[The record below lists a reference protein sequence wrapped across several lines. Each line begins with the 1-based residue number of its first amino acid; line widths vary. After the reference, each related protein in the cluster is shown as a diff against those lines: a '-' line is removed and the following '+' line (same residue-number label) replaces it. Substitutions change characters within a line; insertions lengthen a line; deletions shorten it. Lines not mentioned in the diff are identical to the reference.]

1 MKRVIALGFFDGVH
15 LGHGALLKTARAL
28 ASELEAS
35 PAALTF
41 DVSPQEEILGER
53 VPLLSGVED
62 RKALIREEYGI
73 ETVLVLHFDRAL
85 REQPAELFFRRLI
98 TEFGAVGLVCG
109 DDFRFGRGGAG
120 DRFLL
125 RELCEESGIALRV
138 VPEVTL
144 HGRRV
149 SSTLIRSLLEGGDLE
164 AANEYLGHPH
174 RLSGTANPERA
185 AGFPSIRVV
194 PDSGVI
200 LPQPGL
206 YDALLGDERGNRF
219 AALAGV
225 GEHAVVSRLLSGGLE
240 PLPERLTV
248 EFLRYLGE

>member
-149 SSTLIRSLLEGGDLE
+149 SSTPMAMR
-164 AANEYLGHPH
+164 
-174 RLSGTANPERA
+174 
-185 AGFPSIRVV
+185 
-194 PDSGVI
+194 
-200 LPQPGL
+200 
-206 YDALLGDERGNRF
+206 
-219 AALAGV
+219 
-225 GEHAVVSRLLSGGLE
+225 
-240 PLPERLTV
+240 
-248 EFLRYLGE
+248 